1 MRRPAVGLCAVFAL
15 YLAACEKPSVPP
27 PATGALALATSP
39 IDTLLTLGAWMHAHA
54 GDVVT
59 DSVPTG
65 ALAEV
70 VCRTAMAKV
79 QLAGRTLTRSAV
91 FGVPPTPAGEV
102 LPADTTQL
110 AERFCRLRGVWYT
123 AMEPDSA
130 RAIAVADSLS
140 HIVDSSLGASRA
152 GIAMSGAGTGL
163 WSGARSWTGHG
174 TTVVMGIAP
183 PDARTRPDGANG
195 DRTDTIPRRVVLVT
209 FAPGSGLDRL
219 EERVQNAAW
228 DRESEAEHA
237 STLALADSAITWSG
251 VPTISADLHTAL
263 AHAHLVYG
271 GAPARD
277 PQADSALVRAV
288 AAARDSSRSL
298 EPSRRAATLLA
309 TDLVLTM
316 AAGSFDADT
325 TKDDVKLRRALQA
338 AGAPYTNSPL
348 GGADVYTRD
357 FLWEAYHADSL
368 GRAGRAA
375 FLELLSLG
383 MAKKANCGDGPNGFD
398 RVIDA
403 GERALRAG
411 AQEPEIH
418 HYLGLAYADVVALAR
433 GAGDEYAD
441 SSEFRPRAAISRT
454 RAIEHFRAALAG
466 LNERRMRREAWR
478 GAMGLMLA
486 LPVSETRFF
495 CVYD

>member
-1 MRRPAVGLCAVFAL
+1 MTSQGAARRTLARLCAVLAL
-15 YLAACEKPSVPP
+15 GITACEKPSVPP

-39 IDTLLTLGAWMHAHA
+39 IDTLLTLGAWIHAHA

-59 DSVPTG
+59 DSVPEG
-65 ALAEV
+65 ALPQI

-91 FGVPPTPAGEV
+91 FDVPPTPSGEV

-110 AERFCRLRGVWYT
+110 AERFCRLRAIWYT
-123 AMEPDSA
+123 TVEHDSA

-140 HIVDSSLGASRA
+140 HIVDVSLGARRP

-163 WSGARSWTGHG
+163 WSGARSWTGRG
-174 TTVVMGIAP
+174 TTVVLGIAP
-183 PDARTRPDGANG
+183 PEPGSRA
-195 DRTDTIPRRVVLVT
+195 DTVARRVVLVA

-219 EERVQNAAW
+219 DERAQSAAW
-228 DRESEAEHA
+228 DRESEEEHA
-237 STLALADSAITWSG
+237 AALALADSAIAWSG
-251 VPTISADLHTAL
+251 VPTISADLRTVL
-263 AHAHLVYG
+263 AHAQRVYG

-277 PQADSALVRAV
+277 PHADSALVRAV
-288 AAARDSSRSL
+288 AATRDSSRSL

-325 TKDDVKLRRALQA
+325 TKDEVKLRRALQA

-357 FLWEAYHADSL
+357 FLWEAYRADSL

-454 RAIEHFRAALAG
+454 RAIDHFRAALAG
-466 LNERRMRREAWR
+466 LNDRRMRREAWR